1 MCCRTP
7 CSIATRAIHRRLA
20 DHPDDQRNL
29 RERGNIEH
37 KGISASSGFE
47 DSRMWLLSEV
57 AFATVFID
65 LDEPQPI
72 AELTLISEQELLDAG
87 LIDCVDSAR
96 LSGRTIFY
104 FEGNAFCGT
113 FVPFST
119 FPDNGRVG
127 CDALHRKQLQVW
139 AIRAS

>member
-1 MCCRTP
+1 
-7 CSIATRAIHRRLA
+7 
-20 DHPDDQRNL
+20 
-29 RERGNIEH
+29 
-37 KGISASSGFE
+37 
-47 DSRMWLLSEV
+47 MWLLSEV
-57 AFATVFID
+57 AFATVNTID

-119 FPDNGRVG
+119 FLTMAGLAAMR
-127 CDALHRKQLQVW
+127 LHRKQLQVW
-139 AIRAS
+139 RN